1 VEYVILSLAIALL
14 GLLLAHISFGVFRL
28 KFLTISKVFYLTYLI
43 IVYIPSIFVYFSV
56 AGQFK
61 IAFLAATT
69 LTLIFFPLGAL
80 TINVIL
86 GNYKITDRTYYEKP
100 LVSLPI
106 GESYWRH
113 TFSWFL
119 LSSIIFLIAYLLVAP
134 KIALFEAIL
143 HPHSYLYL
151 AEAREKS
158 FKLLEVSG
166 ILKYLFTWL
175 RVLILPYLSLIA
187 FLYWQNTHKTFWR
200 WLFFISLII
209 ALFYAS
215 LSLAKMPVAWVV
227 LLLAASYYVARQGN
241 ISIKMVILFI
251 LLIFIFPVF
260 VAFIV
265 MPWSEITAGYSL
277 IITGIFRR
285 VFWVPAWVLYH
296 YFEVFPE
303 DVGFLY
309 GRSMGLFNLFQHES
323 FFPVANFVYHYMN
336 PEKALAHGL
345 ANAPFIGNLYA
356 DFGLIGVIGGSFF
369 IGMLS
374 EFLHNYLTKKS
385 KEPFY
390 VATYVYLIGSFYLMN
405 NTALTVVLNTN
416 GLIWV
421 FVILFA
427 MRLVEEVLRSIQSE
441 DKINTG
447 KGLA

>member
-28 KFLTISKVFYLTYLI
+28 KFLTISKVFYLTYFI
-43 IVYIPSIFVYFSV
+43 IVYIPSIFVYFNV
-56 AGQFK
+56 AGK
-61 IAFLAATT
+61 YKVTFLTATT

-119 LSSIIFLIAYLLVAP
+119 LSSIILVMAYLLVVS
-134 KIALFEAIL
+134 KIALLEAIL
-143 HPHSYLYL
+143 YPHTYLYL
-151 AEAREKS
+151 AKAREES
-158 FKLLEVSG
+158 FKLLKVGG

-175 RVLILPYLSLIA
+175 RVLILPYLSLIS
-187 FLYWQNTHKTFWR
+187 FLSWYDTRKNFWL
-200 WLFFISLII
+200 WSFFISLIM

-227 LLLAASYYVARQGN
+227 LLLAISYYVARQGN
-241 ISIKMVILFI
+241 VSIKMVILFI
-251 LLIFIFPVF
+251 LSIFIFPVF
-260 VAFIV
+260 VVFIV
-265 MPWSEITAGYSL
+265 MPWPEITAGYSL
-277 IITGIFRR
+277 IISGIFRR
-285 VFWVPAWVLYH
+285 IFWVPAWVLYH

-303 DVGFLY
+303 HIGFLY
-309 GRSMGLFNLFQHES
+309 GRSISLLSLFQGES
-323 FFPVANFVYHYMN
+323 FFPVSNFVYHYMN
-336 PEKALAHGL
+336 PEKVLSYGL

-356 DFGLIGVIGGSFF
+356 DFGLAGVICGSFF

-385 KEPFY
+385 KNPIY
-390 VATYVYLIGSFYLMN
+390 VATYAYLIGAFYLMN

-427 MRLVEEVLRSIQSE
+427 MRVVEEVLRNMQSGE
-441 DKINTG
+441 KINIG